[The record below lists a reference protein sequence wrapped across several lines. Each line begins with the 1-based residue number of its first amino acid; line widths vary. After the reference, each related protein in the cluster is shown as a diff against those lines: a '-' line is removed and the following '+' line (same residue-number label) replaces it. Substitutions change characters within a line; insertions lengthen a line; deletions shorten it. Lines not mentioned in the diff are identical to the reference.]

1 MKLFLLIVAA
11 MIGGAANALAGGGQ
25 FIVFPA
31 LLFAGVAS
39 VKANAT
45 ASLAMVPGGIASAW
59 VYRRSF
65 LDKPPGEVR
74 HLIVMSIIGSLA
86 GSILLLST
94 PNATFSA
101 LVPWLLL
108 IAASVFTAAPH
119 LRRAAAKA
127 SGSKSMFW
135 LLLGQF
141 IIALYGGYFGAGMG
155 VLMIALFLAAANMD
169 VQSGNGVRL
178 LCGTA
183 INLLAV
189 VVFAIHGAI
198 DWKVGVPM
206 VFAGITGGYLSARG
220 MRRLSEKAARHAI
233 LVYAWGLTAWF
244 FLHAG

>member
-1 MKLFLLIVAA
+1 MLAA

-65 LDKPPGEVR
+65 LDKPPGEIR
-74 HLIVMSIIGSLA
+74 HLIVVSLAGSLA

-119 LRRAAAKA
+119 LRRVAAKA
-127 SGSKSMFW
+127 AGNRSMF
-135 LLLGQF
+135 LLLAGQF

-189 VVFAIHGAI
+189 AVFAVRSAI
-198 DWKVGVPM
+198 EWKVGLPM
-206 VFAGITGGYLSARG
+206 LLAGVAGGYLSARG
-220 MRRLSEKAARHAI
+220 MQRLSEKAARNAI
-233 LVYAWGLTAWF
+233 LAYAWGLTAWF
-244 FLHAG
+244 LVRSIH

>member
-1 MKLFLLIVAA
+1 MKLILLILAA

-45 ASLAMVPGGIASAW
+45 SSLAMVPGGIASAW

-74 HLIVMSIIGSLA
+74 HLIVVSLIGALA
-86 GSILLLST
+86 GSFLLLST
-94 PNATFSA
+94 PNATFST

-108 IAASVFTAAPH
+108 IAAAVFTAAPY

-127 SGSKSMFW
+127 GGGRSLIW
-135 LLLGQF
+135 LLAGQF
-141 IIALYGGYFGAGMG
+141 VIALYGGYFGAGMG
-155 VLMIALFLAAANMD
+155 VLMIALFLAAGNMD
-169 VQSGNGVRL
+169 VQAGNGVRL

-189 VVFAIHGAI
+189 VVFAIRGAI
-198 DWKVGVPM
+198 DWRVGVPM
-206 VFAGITGGYLSARG
+206 LLAGITGGYLSARG
-220 MRRLSEKAARHAI
+220 MRRLSEKAARNAI

-244 FLHAG
+244 FFHG